1 MSLHTN
7 IRRGAAVPARVC
19 VGERGAC
26 ARRGGHHELQGSYV
40 YGTSRNSVE
49 ERGCKRISLCKKQP
63 VLSRA
68 RLSDCPSLHTEL
80 RDVGHIA
87 ASARAYPH
95 ACWFASCVSLVAP
108 VRNEEESSEHLE
120 QLLNIKRAEHA
131 GQHPVAAPKCSP
143 GHDSISSRQ
152 DKQSIYSSIKL
163 FKNTNT
169 TDTYTVTLSHSH
181 NANIS
186 KSAWLTKC
194 TACANGHVQ
203 AGGESARAERK
214 RENAVTNKRR
224 REREREA
231 IAGETERASESERNR
246 ESERGREEERARAR
260 EREGAGGRD
269 GENRFFSNQNI
280 INIVARRD
288 RGGSPLGT

>member
-7 IRRGAAVPARVC
+7 IRRGAAVPAHVC

-26 ARRGGHHELQGSYV
+26 ARRVGHHELQGSYV

-87 ASARAYPH
+87 ASARVP
-95 ACWFASCVSLVAP
+95 ACVLVCVSLVAP
-108 VRNEEESSEHLE
+108 VWNEEESSEHLE

-169 TDTYTVTLSHSH
+169 TDTCTVTLSHSH

-186 KSAWLTKC
+186 KSAWLNKC
-194 TACANGHVQ
+194 TACAH
-203 AGGESARAERK
+203 E
-214 RENAVTNKRR
+214 
-224 REREREA
+224 
-231 IAGETERASESERNR
+231 
-246 ESERGREEERARAR
+246 
-260 EREGAGGRD
+260 
-269 GENRFFSNQNI
+269 
-280 INIVARRD
+280 
-288 RGGSPLGT
+288 LL

>member
-1 MSLHTN
+1 ML
-7 IRRGAAVPARVC
+7 V
-19 VGERGAC
+19 
-26 ARRGGHHELQGSYV
+26 
-40 YGTSRNSVE
+40 
-49 ERGCKRISLCKKQP
+49 
-63 VLSRA
+63 
-68 RLSDCPSLHTEL
+68 
-80 RDVGHIA
+80 
-87 ASARAYPH
+87 
-95 ACWFASCVSLVAP
+95 CVSLVAP
-108 VRNEEESSEHLE
+108 VWNEEESSEHLE

-152 DKQSIYSSIKL
+152 DKL

-260 EREGAGGRD
+260 AREGAGGRD
-269 GENRFFSNQNI
+269 GENRFFFTSKHNQQTISLLPPNY
-280 INIVARRD
+280 VSFR
-288 RGGSPLGT
+288 